1 MDTNRIVS
9 ALVCCVCFAAIEV
22 AQGINVVVQTQL
34 SNTCT
39 NCLRRGCVVVDS
51 APSPLPIFSARD
63 SGKMENES
71 AVNLAIAHSRFHLA
85 DGLEIKA
92 QKRLPPAIDEIAF
105 CPMPYCVDGVCLT
118 NMTARVFAFDVS
130 PAFSS
135 KSLPCTLVSF
145 YSTTSIVDDTYIYSL
160 YVNDATGC
168 VGLSIQECSC
178 YMAFLSNAMQYPF
191 LSNAECLKQ
200 NAFVGRMVERKY
212 KNMLLPSPSVPQGLP
227 TKNRHLLPDIEVNDS
242 DI

>member
-1 MDTNRIVS
+1 MDTIKIAS
-9 ALVCCVCFAAIEV
+9 ALVCCVCFATIEV
-22 AQGINVVVQTQL
+22 AQGINIVVQRKL

-51 APSPLPIFSARD
+51 APSLPPVFSVRN

-71 AVNLAIAHSRFHLA
+71 AVNLAIAYSRFHLA
-85 DGLEIKA
+85 DGLELKA
-92 QKRLPPAIDEIAF
+92 QKRLPPAIDEIVF

-130 PAFSS
+130 PASSS

-145 YSTTSIVDDTYIYSL
+145 YSTSTVADDTYIYSL
-160 YVNDATGC
+160 YVNDATGH
-168 VGLSIQECSC
+168 VGLSVQECSF
-178 YMAFLSNAMQYPF
+178 YMLFLSYAIEYPF
-191 LSNAECLKQ
+191 LSPVECQKQ
-200 NAFVGRMVERKY
+200 QAFVDRVSRRKY
-212 KNMLLPSPSVPQGLP
+212 NEKPLRSPAVPFGLP
-227 TKNRHLLPDIEVNDS
+227 AKDRHLLPDLTVNAI

>member
-1 MDTNRIVS
+1 MDTIRIVS
-9 ALVCCVCFAAIEV
+9 ALVCCVCFATIEV
-22 AQGINVVVQTQL
+22 AQGINVVVQTKL

-39 NCLRRGCVVVDS
+39 NCLRRRCVVVDS
-51 APSPLPIFSARD
+51 APTLPPIFSARN

-105 CPMPYCVDGVCLT
+105 CPMPYCVDAVCLT
-118 NMTARVFAFDVS
+118 NMTARVFSFNAS

-135 KSLPCTLVSF
+135 NSLPCTLVSF
-145 YSTTSIVDDTYIYSL
+145 YSASSITEDAYIYSL
-160 YVNDATGC
+160 YVNDATGG

-200 NAFVGRMVERKY
+200 NAFVGRMFERKY
-212 KNMLLPSPSVPQGLP
+212 KNMLLPRPSVPQGLP
-227 TKNRHLLPDIEVNDS
+227 TKNRHLLPDIEVNDN

>member
-1 MDTNRIVS
+1 M
-9 ALVCCVCFAAIEV
+9 
-22 AQGINVVVQTQL
+22 VVQTQL

-85 DGLEIKA
+85 DALEIKA
-92 QKRLPPAIDEIAF
+92 QKRLPLAIDEIAF
-105 CPMPYCVDGVCLT
+105 CPVPYCVDGVCLT

-212 KNMLLPSPSVPQGLP
+212 KNMLLPSPCVPQGLP